1 VIRTSK
7 SHLEVASLVQP
18 LQTPLG
24 LEEEKEEAEEE
35 KEEQFIWMR
44 ARIVTHV
51 TSRLK
56 HVSSPD

>member
-1 VIRTSK
+1 M
-7 SHLEVASLVQP
+7 ASLVQP

-35 KEEQFIWMR
+35 KEEEFIWMR